1 MTIPEITNDEV
12 REYMGQLVS
21 EMDHLVDGV
30 VEDIG
35 KARMK
40 GLSLERAMA
49 YLEFHYWDEKRV
61 PRLFVLEVIRRMV
74 ENLDREED
82 DGT

>member
-21 EMDHLVDGV
+21 KMDHLVDGV

-35 KARMK
+35 EARMK
-40 GLSLERAMA
+40 VLSLERAMA
-49 YLEFHYWDEKRV
+49 YLESRYWDEKSV
-61 PRLFVLEVIRRMV
+61 SRLFVLEVIRRMV

-82 DGT
+82 DG